1 MIRLLHPYKRK
12 TDEELMALVQGK
24 QEEAFDELWRRYSS
38 AIQNFFFRRTGGNAD
53 IAADLTQDL
62 FLQLWN
68 ASHQY
73 HYPNKL
79 RPYLFTMAFNL
90 VRNLYRD
97 VDYLTTY
104 ETEVLS
110 TAEEAQED
118 DTLEKIDDELLFQAL
133 HSELQQMSE
142 AERLLFD
149 LRFTDELSIKEIAV
163 IIHIPEGTVKSRLH
177 TLIQKLRKNL
187 HDYV

>member
-1 MIRLLHPYKRK
+1 MIRLLYPYQRK
-12 TDEELMALVQGK
+12 TDEELMALIQGR

-38 AIQNFFFRRTGGNAD
+38 AMQNFFFRRTGGNAD
-53 IAADLTQDL
+53 IAADLTQDV

-68 ASHQY
+68 ASHLY

-79 RPYLFTMAFNL
+79 RPYIFTIAFNL

-97 VDYLTTY
+97 IDYLATY

-118 DTLEKIDDELLFQAL
+118 NTLEKIDDKLLFEAL

-142 AERLLFD
+142 SEKLLFD

-163 IIHIPEGTVKSRLH
+163 IINIPEGTVKSRLH